1 MNTASFRPAVCWSSS
16 ISLFSTSRSGGEIIQ
31 STFSYLG
38 NAAYLEMAY
47 NVALHHHEKWNGKGY
62 PSGLKGEGIPLCAR
76 IMAIADVFDAVSE
89 TRCYRA
95 AMPMEQCFD
104 IIRQGTGQ
112 DFDPLLAQ
120 VFLDIR
126 PQVESIHAQVQ

>member
-1 MNTASFRPAVCWSSS
+1 MEYCKLQAGCLLV
-16 ISLFSTSRSGGEIIQ
+16 IIYIA
-31 STFSYLG
+31 FLYLQERRRDHSKHVQLPG
-38 NAAYLEMAY
+38 QRRLLEMAY

>member
-1 MNTASFRPAVCWSSS
+1 
-16 ISLFSTSRSGGEIIQ
+16 
-31 STFSYLG
+31 
-38 NAAYLEMAY
+38 MAY

-104 IIRQGTGQ
+104 IIRQDTGQ

>member
-1 MNTASFRPAVCWSSS
+1 MV
-16 ISLFSTSRSGGEIIQ
+16 
-31 STFSYLG
+31 
-38 NAAYLEMAY
+38 Y
-47 NVALHHHEKWNGKGY
+47 NVALYNHEKWNGKGY

>member
-1 MNTASFRPAVCWSSS
+1 M
-16 ISLFSTSRSGGEIIQ
+16 
-31 STFSYLG
+31 G

-47 NVALHHHEKWNGKGY
+47 NVALHHHEKRNGKGY

>member
-1 MNTASFRPAVCWSSS
+1 
-16 ISLFSTSRSGGEIIQ
+16 
-31 STFSYLG
+31 
-38 NAAYLEMAY
+38 MAY

-95 AMPMEQCFD
+95 TMPMEQRFD

>member
-1 MNTASFRPAVCWSSS
+1 MEYCKLQAGCLLVIIYIAFLYLQERRRDHSKHVQLPGQRRLSGNGLQRGPAPSRKMERQGV
-16 ISLFSTSRSGGEIIQ
+16 SLR
-31 STFSYLG
+31 
-38 NAAYLEMAY
+38 
-47 NVALHHHEKWNGKGY
+47 
-62 PSGLKGEGIPLCAR
+62 EGIPLCAR

>member
-1 MNTASFRPAVCWSSS
+1 MERQGVSLRAEGRGHSPLRP
-16 ISLFSTSRSGGEIIQ
+16 
-31 STFSYLG
+31 
-38 NAAYLEMAY
+38 
-47 NVALHHHEKWNGKGY
+47 
-62 PSGLKGEGIPLCAR
+62 

-89 TRCYRA
+89 ARCYRA
-95 AMPMEQCFD
+95 TMPMEQCFD